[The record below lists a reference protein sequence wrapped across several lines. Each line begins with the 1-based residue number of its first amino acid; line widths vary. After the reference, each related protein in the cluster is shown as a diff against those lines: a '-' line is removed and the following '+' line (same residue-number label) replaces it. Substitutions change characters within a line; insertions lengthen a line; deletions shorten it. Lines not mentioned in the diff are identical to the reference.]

1 MKVKPGSI
9 EHRKAIAKKYNF
21 IEQEIIDLP
30 EKMFEMLC
38 TGLTEGENYAAKKL
52 MRYIEEQE
60 KKEKEKEDH
69 AETNNI

>member
-38 TGLTEGENYAAKKL
+38 TGLTEGEKYAARKL

-60 KKEKEKEDH
+60 KKEQEKNN
-69 AETNNI
+69 AENDNI